1 MIKLLLRR
9 LAAAIVMLFVVSTV
23 TFLLVRLDP
32 ADPANSFLGG
42 FASASQR
49 AAIDHRL
56 GIDRPIL
63 VQYKDWLWNALH
75 GDLGNSLMTSQ
86 PVKQMI
92 AQALPTTISLAVSA
106 TLLAFLIGIAI
117 GLVSALRGGL
127 LDSAVQGIGVFL
139 GAVPNYWLAVFLVAF
154 LAVQVRV
161 FPATGYTPITS
172 SPGSW
177 LSHILLPVVALG
189 VGGVA
194 VIARQTRG
202 ALLDVLGRD
211 YIRTLRAAGL
221 PRRSII
227 LKHGLRNAAIPIIT
241 NVGFM
246 FIGSLSG
253 AFLIEQF
260 FALPGLGRLTLTA
273 ISQHDY
279 TLIQGVVVYT
289 TAIVLLVTLVMDLMY
304 GWLNPKARQT

>member
-49 AAIDHRL
+49 AAIDHKL

-63 VQYKDWLWNALH
+63 IQYKDWMGNALR
-75 GDLGNSLMTSQ
+75 GNLGRSLMSDQ
-86 PVKQMI
+86 PVEQAI
-92 AQALPTTISLAVSA
+92 GQALPTTISLAIGA
-106 TLLAFLIGIAI
+106 TLIAFVIGIGI
-117 GLVSALRGGL
+117 GLVSALRGGMV
-127 LDSAVQGIGVFL
+127 DSVVQGVGVFL
-139 GAVPNYWLAVFLVAF
+139 GAIPNYWLAVFLVAF
-154 LAVQVRV
+154 LAVQYGL
-161 FPATGYTPITS
+161 FPATGYVPITS
-172 SPGSW
+172 SFGSW
-177 LSHILLPVVALG
+177 LSHIALPVIALA
-189 VGGVA
+189 VGGIA

-211 YIRTLRAAGL
+211 YVRTLRAAGL
-221 PRRSII
+221 PRRSIV
-227 LKHGLRNAAIPIIT
+227 LKHGLRNAAIPIVT
-241 NVGFM
+241 NVGIL

-289 TAIVLLVTLVMDLMY
+289 TAIVLLVTLVMDLTY
-304 GWLNPKARQT
+304 GWLNPKARQS

>member
-1 MIKLLLRR
+1 M
-9 LAAAIVMLFVVSTV
+9 TDEP
-23 TFLLVRLDP
+23 VRT
-32 ADPANSFLGG
+32 A
-42 FASASQR
+42 
-49 AAIDHRL
+49 
-56 GIDRPIL
+56 
-63 VQYKDWLWNALH
+63 
-75 GDLGNSLMTSQ
+75 
-86 PVKQMI
+86 I
-92 AQALPTTISLAVSA
+92 AQALPTTFSIAIGA
-106 TLLAFLIGIAI
+106 TLVAFLIGIAI

-127 LDSAVQGIGVFL
+127 LDSVVQGVGVFL

-154 LAVQVRV
+154 LAVQIRI
-161 FPATGYTPITS
+161 FPATGYTAITA
-172 SPGSW
+172 SPGGW
-177 LSHILLPVVALG
+177 LSHIALPVIALA

-211 YIRTLRAAGL
+211 YIRTLRAVGL

-227 LKHGLRNAAIPIIT
+227 LKHGLRNAAIPIVT
-241 NVGFM
+241 NLGIL

-289 TAIVLLVTLVMDLMY
+289 TAIVLLVTLAMDLLY